1 MKVYFGFN
9 DIRQDG
15 MGTEAMAL
23 MRALKKEG
31 IDVQP
36 IHAWKAIYVPGYI
49 EEFNPIFISESEEE
63 PAIQDIIKDMVS
75 TLNSV
80 PKDSIFSHFGS
91 PNWACVIPYLRPD
104 IRIVVSV
111 HSITPSALKIAT
123 AYKERV
129 SKFVSISWE
138 VEKKLKKVLPAN
150 LHNKISFITNALNA
164 NDYPEK
170 DYNKSNEPIKVIFFG
185 RIEDIT
191 KGCDKIPAIAKKLKD
206 KGLDIKWDLYGYFH
220 WGYESRFYELNKK
233 YDVEDILKYKGLLQ
247 PNEIPAILREYDI
260 MIMPS
265 NHEGCPMALIEAM
278 LVGLPCV
285 VSYIHDVT
293 NMMLEPNIE
302 GILCKKTD
310 ISAFANAIEKLAN
323 NKTLR
328 INMGKAAH
336 KKAVSEF
343 STEIQVAK
351 YIKTFNEAIISSDY
365 SLIKPSQNLDDF
377 KQPDLVKP
385 HILARL
391 LPTWIKRILK
401 KYL

>member
-23 MRALKKEG
+23 MRALKKGG

-49 EEFNPIFISESEEE
+49 EEFNPIFISQSEDE
-63 PAIQDIIKDMVS
+63 PSISENIKEMVNI
-75 TLNSV
+75 LNEIPENSV
-80 PKDSIFSHFGS
+80 FSHFGS

-104 IRIVVSV
+104 IRVVVSV

-129 SKFVSISWE
+129 SRFVAISWE
-138 VEKKLKKVLPAN
+138 VEKKLKKVLPPN
-150 LHNKISFITNALNA
+150 IHHKISFITNALNA
-164 NDYPEK
+164 EDYPEK
-170 DYNKSNEPIKVIFFG
+170 DYNKSNDPLKVVFFG

-191 KGCDKIPAIAKKLKD
+191 KGCDKIPAIAQKLK
-206 KGLDIKWDLYGYFH
+206 LRDINLEWHLYGYFH
-220 WGYESRFYELNKK
+220 WGYENRFYELNKK
-233 YDVEDILKYKGLLQ
+233 YDVEDVVKYKGLLQ
-247 PNEIPAILREYDI
+247 PQEIPAILREYDI

-293 NMMLEPNIE
+293 NMMLRPNEE
-302 GILCKKTD
+302 GILCKKID
-310 ISAFANAIEKLAN
+310 INAFANAIEKLSVD
-323 NKTLR
+323 KDLR
-328 INMGKAAH
+328 MKMGKAAH

-351 YIKTFNEAIISSDY
+351 YIKTFNEAINSNDY
-365 SLIKPSQNLDDF
+365 NLIEK
-377 KQPDLVKP
+377 KQDLNKFIVPELTKP
-385 HILARL
+385 HILARI
-391 LPTWIKRILK
+391 LPTWFKRILK
-401 KYL
+401 KYI

>member
-75 TLNSV
+75 ILNSV

-104 IRIVVSV
+104 IRVVVSV

-129 SKFVSISWE
+129 SSFIAISWE
-138 VEKKLKKVLPAN
+138 VEKILLKKLPKKN
-150 LHNKISFITNALNA
+150 HKKISLITNAL
-164 NDYPEK
+164 DI
-170 DYNKSNEPIKVIFFG
+170 NKYPIKKFIDNDIINIVFFG
-185 RIEDIT
+185 RIEDYT
-191 KGCDKIPAIAKKLKD
+191 KGCDKIPAIAKILKE
-206 KGLDIKWDLYGYFH
+206 KGLKFKWDFYGYFH
-220 WGYESRFYELNKK
+220 WGYENRFYELNKK
-233 YDVEDILKYKGLLQ
+233 YDVEDVISYKGCLQ
-247 PNEIPAILREYDI
+247 PDEINGTISKYDI
-260 MIMPS
+260 MVMPS
-265 NHEGCPMALIEAM
+265 NHEGFGLALIEAM
-278 LVGLPCV
+278 SIGLTCV
-285 VSYIHDVT
+285 ASNIKDVT
-293 NMMLEPNIE
+293 NRILENRKE
-302 GILCKKTD
+302 GFLCNKND
-310 ISAFANAIEKLAN
+310 INDFAECIYNAATNFE
-323 NKTLR
+323 LR
-328 INMGKAAH
+328 ISIGKAAH
-336 KKAVSEF
+336 KKINENF
-343 STEIQVAK
+343 TLDIQGKKYKNLFKEILQK
-351 YIKTFNEAIISSDY
+351 KDY
-365 SLIKPSQNLDDF
+365 SLIEPSQSLNNF

>member
-91 PNWACVIPYLRPD
+91 PNWACVIPYLRSD
-104 IRIVVSV
+104 IRVVVSV

-129 SKFVSISWE
+129 SSFIAISWE
-138 VEKKLKKVLPAN
+138 VEKILLKKLPKKN
-150 LHNKISFITNALNA
+150 HKKISLITNALDIN
-164 NDYPEK
+164 NY
-170 DYNKSNEPIKVIFFG
+170 PIKKFIDNDIINIVFFG
-185 RIEDIT
+185 RIEDYT
-191 KGCDKIPAIAKKLKD
+191 KGCDKIPAIAKILKD
-206 KGLDIKWDLYGYFH
+206 KGLKFKWDFYGYFH
-220 WGYESRFYELNKK
+220 WGYENRFYELNKK
-233 YDVEDILKYKGLLQ
+233 YDVEDVISYKGCLQ
-247 PNEIPAILREYDI
+247 PDEINGTISKYDI
-260 MIMPS
+260 MVMPS
-265 NHEGCPMALIEAM
+265 NHEGFGLALIEAM
-278 LVGLPCV
+278 SIGLTCV
-285 VSYIHDVT
+285 ASNIKDVT
-293 NMMLEPNIE
+293 NRILENRKE
-302 GILCKKTD
+302 GFLCNKND
-310 ISAFANAIEKLAN
+310 INDFAECIYNAATNFE
-323 NKTLR
+323 LR
-328 INMGKAAH
+328 ISIGKAAH
-336 KKAVSEF
+336 KKINENF
-343 STEIQVAK
+343 TLDIQGKKYKNLFKEILQK
-351 YIKTFNEAIISSDY
+351 KDY
-365 SLIKPSQNLDDF
+365 SLIEPSQSLDNF

-391 LPTWIKRILK
+391 LPIWIKRILK

>member
-1 MKVYFGFN
+1 
-9 DIRQDG
+9 
-15 MGTEAMAL
+15 MG
-23 MRALKKEG
+23 
-31 IDVQP
+31 
-36 IHAWKAIYVPGYI
+36 
-49 EEFNPIFISESEEE
+49 
-63 PAIQDIIKDMVS
+63 
-75 TLNSV
+75 
-80 PKDSIFSHFGS
+80 
-91 PNWACVIPYLRPD
+91 
-104 IRIVVSV
+104 
-111 HSITPSALKIAT
+111 
-123 AYKERV
+123 
-129 SKFVSISWE
+129 SWE
-138 VEKKLKKVLPAN
+138 ETKKVLPAN

-164 NDYPEK
+164 NDYPER
-170 DYNKSNEPIKVIFFG
+170 DYNKSNEQIKVVFFG

-191 KGCDKIPAIAKKLKD
+191 KGCDKIPAIARKLKD
-206 KGLDIKWDLYGYFH
+206 KGLNIEWHLYGYFH
-220 WGYESRFYELNKK
+220 WGYENRFYELNKK
-233 YDVEDILKYKGLLQ
+233 YDVENIVKYKGLLQ

-343 STEIQVAK
+343 KIMPFLK
-351 YIKTFNEAIISSDY
+351 LFNILFASDTINVLFVILC
-365 SLIKPSQNLDDF
+365 LIK
-377 KQPDLVKP
+377 
-385 HILARL
+385 
-391 LPTWIKRILK
+391 
-401 KYL
+401 